1 MKPGSK
7 VYGSWKDGSDIYK
20 DSKGFYIIQWDPIKG
35 EFKKYLPKS
44 WKPASNADLIC
55 RTNKKMKSCNTLK
68 KKKTKKRTTKKAH
81 K

>member
-20 DSKGFYIIQWDPIKG
+20 DSKGFYIIQWDPVKG

-44 WKPASNADLIC
+44 WKPAANTELIC
-55 RTNKKMKSCNTLK
+55 RTAKKMKPCA
-68 KKKTKKRTTKKAH
+68 TKKQKKRVTKKAH